1 MEKKQEFQF
10 IIFIKKN
17 NKGKSIEKDNDLNDI
32 DYKKNT
38 LNLRNNKKRRNK
50 TNITQ
55 NKFNKSIEINL

>member
-1 MEKKQEFQF
+1 MEKK
-10 IIFIKKN
+10 IGISVHNIHKKN

-50 TNITQ
+50 TNKTK